1 VTVKSKGRLLKH
13 FSLHRIANTELRV
26 VSDVESGVIPF
37 IEVEEE
43 VIGKYARNPQWQQ
56 GIVTLFILKDLQPL
70 LKHLSRAEALP
81 PGGLAGLEYRP
92 IVNVYDLKNPRACHV
107 FINQKAMEKEGYW
120 GDREAVKGLLAHEH
134 AHPLAECETTRSSRK
149 LRVDLSPSLRAEA
162 SPLRALARRA
172 LKAEGIEARFE
183 EAKGWQ
189 DRINGLLRVLVE
201 KLCLYA
207 PREIFANDVAI
218 QSDFTASLF
227 YLDKKEMFKAG
238 EGVRSRG
245 ILERKLQ
252 EEVPSAASLLLTFG
266 DMKGYLDLALET
278 ASFYRQGKRAEA
290 KELEEMLFVKVMPHL
305 EPGVAETYEGLRDG
319 YLRFST
325 QASPQEL
332 AEFERSLLDILAE
345 PLQERG
351 LELGYRLRVVPG

>member
-81 PGGLAGLEYRP
+81 PGGLAGLEPRP

-162 SPLRALARRA
+162 
-172 LKAEGIEARFE
+172 LKAGGIEARFE

-227 YLDKKEMFKAG
+227 HLDKKEMLKAG
-238 EGVRSRG
+238 EGVRSRR

-252 EEVPSAASLLLTFG
+252 EEVPSAASLLLTIG

-345 PLQERG
+345 PLRKRG
-351 LELGYRLRVVPG
+351 LEPRYKLRVIPG